1 MIKNTRH
8 KIYFS
13 RDCCSLIRCI
23 FLAILAAKS
32 SVSTWQHVAARAV
45 GFLLPS
51 ASKDIKKQL
60 KTLDNI
66 QDKDIDYSDSPD
78 MGDANWAE
86 FKAFNPTKK
95 MISIRLDSDLIDYFK
110 SLGGSYQSKINMV
123 LREYKRHQN
132 GI

>member
-1 MIKNTRH
+1 M
-8 KIYFS
+8 S
-13 RDCCSLIRCI
+13 
-23 FLAILAAKS
+23 AK
-32 SVSTWQHVAARAV
+32 
-45 GFLLPS
+45 P
-51 ASKDIKKQL
+51 KDIKKQL

-78 MGDANWAE
+78 MSDANWAK

-95 MISIRLDSDLIDYFK
+95 MISIRLDSDLI
-110 SLGGSYQSKINMV
+110 YQSKINMV